1 MKFNITDKELTKIM
15 KNLVILCDTREKDN
29 QAIISFFENKGI
41 KYSCCTLAHGD
52 YSAMLPKGRHRRD
65 K

>member
-29 QAIISFFENKGI
+29 QSIISFLKTKE
-41 KYSCCTLAHGD
+41 
-52 YSAMLPKGRHRRD
+52 
-65 K
+65 

>member
-29 QAIISFFENKGI
+29 QAIISYFENKNI
-41 KYSCCTLAHGD
+41 KNVLQKIIYFVTL
-52 YSAMLPKGRHRRD
+52 SIESVQLLC
-65 K
+65 

>member
-29 QAIISFFENKGI
+29 QSIISFFENKQF
-41 KYSCCTLAHGD
+41 KS
-52 YSAMLPKGRHRRD
+52 
-65 K
+65 